1 VPAVY
6 PVRPRGRNYTEVV
19 AIICGCGLSVL
30 TVILFVGVGLVL
42 KHLRAK
48 ELARGPMRHGQKDA
62 AFYEGLNPQ
71 SAQALVGSMSNQSFG
86 PSASDQHLS
95 SFGGQNAYYNR
106 GFEIDQNAG
115 SHNLAVHYEKDGGP
129 KPIEIHGGRK
139 DQVTFVESKA

>member
-1 VPAVY
+1 
-6 PVRPRGRNYTEVV
+6 
-19 AIICGCGLSVL
+19 VL
-30 TVILFVGVGLVL
+30 TVLLFIGVGLIL
-42 KHLRAK
+42 RHLRAK
-48 ELARGPMRHGQKDA
+48 ELAGGPMRRGQKDA

-86 PSASDQHLS
+86 PSPSDQHLS
-95 SFGGQNAYYNR
+95 SFGQSSYYNR

-115 SHNLAVHYEKDGGP
+115 SHNLAVHYENNEGP